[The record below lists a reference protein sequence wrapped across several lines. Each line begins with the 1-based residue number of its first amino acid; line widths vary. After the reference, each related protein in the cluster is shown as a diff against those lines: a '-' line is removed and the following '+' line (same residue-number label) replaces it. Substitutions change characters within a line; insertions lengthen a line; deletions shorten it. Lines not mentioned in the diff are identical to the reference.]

1 MRLQTIKIN
10 DHGDRQFIGLTGI
23 DDPRT
28 LTIVIGYNEAL
39 AIDRFVKETRP
50 PRPLTH
56 ELISNLVQASGCKV
70 ERVDITELR
79 NGTFYAMIRLEQP
92 DGNIIEVDAPT
103 QGGRIEDVGHP
114 GVVVASADIVA
125 ADAYATRF
133 FDLKPEEIGHIRRA
147 AERGLGVMDLDKV
160 KIREEGV

>member
-92 DGNIIEVDAPT
+92 DGNIIEVDARPSDAVALAT
-103 QGGRIEDVGHP
+103 ALEAPIFVAEDV
-114 GVVVASADIVA
+114 VDE
-125 ADAYATRF
+125 ATS
-133 FDLKPEEIGHIRRA
+133 LS
-147 AERGLGVMDLDKV
+147 
-160 KIREEGV
+160 